1 MDVHPTCFVRKH
13 RGVLSKTLPWCGDE
27 RQCGAVAHPF
37 PMSSS
42 KHRQNSFGNHR
53 GSGRM
58 ESVRE
63 RQQGLDI
70 KHLHGV
76 QGFWLSIRNHEKQT
90 TTLGMERHYNH
101 TFYHLS
107 LIHLLWCSSCFGL
120 LTLPHGHQIWDDP
133 STGAN
138 ICPRWVVKKAIPLL
152 IILYSS
158 KTALILHYLFVR
170 RFLHCSLKRF
180 SLFRSDSLIPATQN
194 MMSQD
199 GGSKRVRSFYCCVTS
214 WRDLQIHS
222 DNRNSEGQRHRY
234 YSPWHNIDGRFWFK
248 VL

>member
-27 RQCGAVAHPF
+27 RRCGAVAHPF

-42 KHRQNSFGNHR
+42 KHRQNSFSNHR

-70 KHLHGV
+70 RHLHGV
-76 QGFWLSIRNHEKQT
+76 RGFWLSIRNHEKQT

-107 LIHLLWCSSCFGL
+107 LIHLLWCSSCFGR

-138 ICPRWVVKKAIPLL
+138 IWYYITYSWDGSFTAASKGSLYFVLTRWSLPQRTWCLRTEVAKGCARFTAVWLPDGIYKYILTREAAKGEDTGTILPD
-152 IILYSS
+152 IILMEDFD
-158 KTALILHYLFVR
+158 L
-170 RFLHCSLKRF
+170 RFCSIIMLK
-180 SLFRSDSLIPATQN
+180 S
-194 MMSQD
+194 
-199 GGSKRVRSFYCCVTS
+199 RV
-214 WRDLQIHS
+214 
-222 DNRNSEGQRHRY
+222 
-234 YSPWHNIDGRFWFK
+234 
-248 VL
+248 